1 MKVCAKRG
9 EPDPGILGI
18 PPISFKF
25 KKSFTFREKKGRVKE
40 RARNEKSAV
49 VKETST

>member
-1 MKVCAKRG
+1 VKVCAKRG
-9 EPDPGILGI
+9 EPGPGI
-18 PPISFKF
+18 PISFKF